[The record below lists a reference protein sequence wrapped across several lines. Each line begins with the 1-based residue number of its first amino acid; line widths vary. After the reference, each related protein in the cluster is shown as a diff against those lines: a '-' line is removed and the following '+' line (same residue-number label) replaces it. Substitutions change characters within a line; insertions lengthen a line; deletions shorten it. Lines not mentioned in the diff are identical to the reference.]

1 MDGGSHASG
10 IGLFTIDQPFLG
22 ICALHSRFGL
32 ALAQS
37 PGRKERDEG
46 NIYGEERSRAYRSDF
61 DPPDKSQILRRKRCE
76 PTILLWM
83 LGHASNLNTQL
94 PTPCVLCNRLRE
106 SSNINQSLLTLGTV
120 INALSGMADAGD
132 GDDDS
137 RPPSPGCFDRLLL
150 LRPGFQSTSR
160 ALQAA
165 VVSDPRLSACRRMQS
180 ACRQATLP
188 VPSAAPRS
196 VAPIASTSLP
206 PSRPHVLPVP
216 ARNNPLPADAG
227 APPGVTARC
236 AAGLAGAIAPGA
248 WGGLAS
254 RVRRPREREPA
265 GRPPL
270 RPCARAGAGRLR
282 AGPRS
287 GAGRSRGSRLR
298 RRRRAGAAAPCRPR
312 RPARPCPWTPR
323 AEAAFCFV
331 FEILFYL
338 L

>member
-137 RPPSPGCFDRLLL
+137 RPPSPGGAMEKKTVLVPYRNRSVSVASRCSPQHRSATLLTSRLL
-150 LRPGFQSTSR
+150 
-160 ALQAA
+160 
-165 VVSDPRLSACRRMQS
+165 
-180 ACRQATLP
+180 
-188 VPSAAPRS
+188 
-196 VAPIASTSLP
+196 
-206 PSRPHVLPVP
+206 
-216 ARNNPLPADAG
+216 PL
-227 APPGVTARC
+227 
-236 AAGLAGAIAPGA
+236 
-248 WGGLAS
+248 
-254 RVRRPREREPA
+254 
-265 GRPPL
+265 
-270 RPCARAGAGRLR
+270 
-282 AGPRS
+282 
-287 GAGRSRGSRLR
+287 
-298 RRRRAGAAAPCRPR
+298 AAAS
-312 RPARPCPWTPR
+312 
-323 AEAAFCFV
+323 
-331 FEILFYL
+331 
-338 L
+338 